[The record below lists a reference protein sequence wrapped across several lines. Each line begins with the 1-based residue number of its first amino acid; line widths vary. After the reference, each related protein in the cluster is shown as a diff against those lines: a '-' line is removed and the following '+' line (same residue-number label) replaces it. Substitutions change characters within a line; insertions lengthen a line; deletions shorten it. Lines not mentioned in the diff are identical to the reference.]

1 MQKCL
6 NEDLTYFY
14 NKFKKHPWI
23 LLIIILFVGGGIA
36 TLTVSLLC
44 NVKFPCTNDQQI
56 YALMFGMN
64 MCLVTAIFLLLP
76 CLLIGM
82 INCIYYDTIKEPVLP
97 VTRRSP
103 LSSREPRVRS
113 RSNSREKTPP
123 SPKTPVPK
131 HASKSF
137 REFHSEA

>member
-6 NEDLTYFY
+6 NEDATYFY

-23 LLIIILFVGGGIA
+23 LVIIILFVVSGIA

-44 NVKFPCTNDQQI
+44 NVKFPCTNDQQN
-56 YALMFGMN
+56 YALIFGMN
-64 MCLVTAIFLLLP
+64 MCLVTAIFIVLP
-76 CLLIGM
+76 FLVTGV
-82 INCIYYDTIKEPVLP
+82 INFIYYDTIIEEVAP

-103 LSSREPRVRS
+103 LTSRRTSPQ
-113 RSNSREKTPP
+113 REKISSPRGP
-123 SPKTPVPK
+123 SPK

-137 REFHSEA
+137 KEFYSEV